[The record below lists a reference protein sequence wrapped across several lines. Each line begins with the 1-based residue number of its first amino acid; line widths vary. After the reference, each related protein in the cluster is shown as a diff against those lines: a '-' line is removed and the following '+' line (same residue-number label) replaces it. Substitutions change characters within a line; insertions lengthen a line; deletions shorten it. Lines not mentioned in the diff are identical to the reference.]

1 MSQRNRPTRHL
12 IDARGMTLIEIM
24 IVITIL
30 GMVAAAVAVAVI
42 PQLQQAQIKQAG
54 IDIQT
59 IKNACDLYY
68 NKHSRYPATDE
79 GLAALVSEKM
89 LTKTPKDPWGQPYI
103 YRFPGVK
110 NQDGPDIGSYGAD
123 KQPGG
128 VDKNKDIFLGEMD
141 TGPAS

>member
-1 MSQRNRPTRHL
+1 
-12 IDARGMTLIEIM
+12 MTLIEIM

-42 PQLQQAQIKQAG
+42 PTLKDAQIKQAK

-68 NKHSRYPATDE
+68 NKKSQYPSNDE
-79 GLAALVSEKM
+79 GIPSLVSEKM
-89 LTKTPKDPWGQPYI
+89 LTKPPLDPWKKAYI
-103 YRFPGVK
+103 YRYPGTI

-123 KQPGG
+123 GQPGG
-128 VDKNKDIFLGEMD
+128 SGDNADIFLGAMD
-141 TGPAS
+141 EEKK